1 MSITIKGQPGERVG
15 VTGDIV
21 TTLRVPFDEV
31 EERFLLAASDG
42 TLIEGRL
49 DAEEGQ
55 YDFRVVVDGAGITR
69 VGRGEL
75 TLHWQVEW
83 VTIAPFGDGA
93 LVERG
98 VEPLPLFENMAR

>member
-1 MSITIKGQPGERVG
+1 M
-15 VTGDIV
+15 
-21 TTLRVPFDEV
+21 

-49 DAEEGQ
+49 HAEEDQ
-55 YDFRVVVDGAGITR
+55 FDFRVVVDGAGMAR

-75 TLHWQVEW
+75 TLDWQVEW
-83 VTIAPFGDGA
+83 VTISPYSDGA

-98 VEPLPLFENMAR
+98 VEPLPPFELAD